1 LSKRSRPFKN
11 FKILPT
17 GNVLLH
23 TDALKLGGAGF
34 CRAAAIAIL
43 ASLAACS
50 TMGSG
55 GPTSA
60 SIGKADGV
68 VLGNAQIRVI
78 DVTDAVARRV
88 SNAQRMPL
96 LSEVIGDAAPTDSV
110 IGRGD
115 LLSVT
120 IWEAPPAVLFGGSSS
135 FGGGG
140 TGTPTG
146 TVVSQNSAIPE
157 MMVDESGRIRLPF
170 VGAVRAA
177 GLTPPQVEREIAA
190 RLRGMAHQPQVSV
203 RIAQNVSS
211 TVAVVGDVKTSGR
224 IPITPRGERLL
235 DAIAAAGGTSEPIG
249 KISVQVSREGREAL
263 VPLESV
269 IRNPNQNIRLGPNDV
284 VTVLFQP
291 FKFTALGA
299 TSTSAE
305 IPFESTGITLAE
317 ALGRVGGLKDERANV
332 RGAFVFRYED
342 PAALDPAI
350 AAASPRTPDGRV
362 PVIYRVDLRNPA
374 TLFAAQNFPM
384 RNKDILYVSTAPL
397 SDLQRF
403 VSILSSMAFTFI
415 GLGQAVP

>member
-1 LSKRSRPFKN
+1 MLTDLSKIGRAR
-11 FKILPT
+11 
-17 GNVLLH
+17 
-23 TDALKLGGAGF
+23 LGPAV
-34 CRAAAIAIL
+34 AISMLSA
-43 ASLAACS
+43 LAACS

-55 GPTSA
+55 GPTSSA
-60 SIGKADGV
+60 ISRADGV
-68 VLGNAQIRVI
+68 VLGNAQIRVV

-88 SNAQRMPL
+88 MNAQRLPS
-96 LSEVIGDAAPTDSV
+96 LSETIGDAAPTDSV

-115 LLSVT
+115 LLQVT
-120 IWEAPPAVLFGGSSS
+120 VWEAPPAVLFGSNSS
-135 FGGGG
+135 FGRDGS
-140 TGTPTG
+140 GTPTG
-146 TVVSQNSAIPE
+146 TSVGQNSAIPE

-170 VGAVRAA
+170 VGSVRAA
-177 GLTPPQVEREIAA
+177 GLTPPQVEQDIAA
-190 RLRGMAHQPQVSV
+190 RLRGMAHDPQVSV

-235 DAIAAAGGTSEPIG
+235 DAIAAAGGTSEAIG
-249 KISVQVSREGREAL
+249 KVSVQVSRGGQEAL
-263 VPLESV
+263 VPLETV
-269 IRNPNQNIRLGPNDV
+269 IRNPVENIRLGPNDV
-284 VTVLFQP
+284 VTVLFRP

-299 TSTSAE
+299 TNSSAE
-305 IPFESTGITLAE
+305 IPFESTGLTLAE

-342 PAALDPAI
+342 PAALDPAV
-350 AAASPRTPDGRV
+350 AASSPRTPDGRV

>member
-1 LSKRSRPFKN
+1 M
-11 FKILPT
+11 
-17 GNVLLH
+17 H
-23 TDALKLGGAGF
+23 TDILRVGRAGIG
-34 CRAAAIAIL
+34 RAATVMLL
-43 ASLAACS
+43 AALAACS

-55 GPTSA
+55 GPTSSA
-60 SIGKADGV
+60 INRADGV
-68 VLGNAQIRVI
+68 VLGNAHIRVI
-78 DVTDAVARRV
+78 DINDAVARRV
-88 SNAQRMPL
+88 MSAQRMPL
-96 LSEVIGDAAPTDSV
+96 LSETIGDAAPTDSV

-115 LLSVT
+115 LLQVT
-120 IWEAPPAVLFGGSSS
+120 IWEAPPAVLFGSTSS
-135 FGGGG
+135 FGRENS
-140 TGTPTG
+140 GTPTG
-146 TVVSQNSAIPE
+146 TTVGQNSAIPE

-177 GLTPPQVEREIAA
+177 GRTPPEVEREIAS

-203 RIAQNVSS
+203 RISQNVSS

-249 KISVQVSREGREAL
+249 KISVQVSRAGREAL
-263 VPLESV
+263 VPMESV
-269 IRNPNQNIRLGPNDV
+269 IRDPSQNIRLGPNDV

-299 TSTSAE
+299 TNTSAE
-305 IPFESTGITLAE
+305 VPFESTGLTLAE

-342 PAALDPAI
+342 PGALDPAV

-397 SDLQRF
+397 SDFQRF
-403 VSILSSMAFTFI
+403 VNILSSMAFTFI

>member
-1 LSKRSRPFKN
+1 M
-11 FKILPT
+11 
-17 GNVLLH
+17 H
-23 TDALKLGGAGF
+23 TDVLKAGGARFG
-34 CRAAAIAIL
+34 RAAAFAML

-55 GPTSA
+55 GPTSS
-60 SIGKADGV
+60 SISKADGV

-88 SNAQRMPL
+88 LNAQRMPL
-96 LSEVIGDAAPTDSV
+96 LSEAIGDAAPTDSV

-115 LLSVT
+115 LLQVT
-120 IWEAPPAVLFGGSSS
+120 IWEAPPAVLFGGTSS
-135 FGGGG
+135 FGGGAS
-140 TGTPTG
+140 GTPTT
-146 TVVSQNSAIPE
+146 TVTGQNSTIPE

-177 GLTPPQVEREIAA
+177 GLTPPQVEREIAT

-203 RIAQNVSS
+203 RISQNVSS

-249 KISVQVSREGREAL
+249 KISVQVSRDGREAL

-269 IRNPNQNIRLGPNDV
+269 IRDPTQNIRLGPNDV

-305 IPFESTGITLAE
+305 IPFESTGLTLAE

-342 PAALDPAI
+342 PAALDPAV

>member
-1 LSKRSRPFKN
+1 MDIFKSGR
-11 FKILPT
+11 I
-17 GNVLLH
+17 
-23 TDALKLGGAGF
+23 KLG
-34 CRAAAIAIL
+34 RAIAVTAML
-43 ASLAACS
+43 SMAACS
-50 TMGSG
+50 TLGQG
-55 GPTSA
+55 GPSSSA
-60 SIGKADGV
+60 IRKADGV
-68 VLGNAQIRVI
+68 VVGNSQIKVI

-88 SNAQRMPL
+88 MQAQRLPL
-96 LSEVIGDAAPTDSV
+96 LSEAIGDAAPTDTV

-115 LLSVT
+115 LLQVT
-120 IWEAPPAVLFGGSSS
+120 IWEAPPAVLFGGNTS
-135 FGGGG
+135 FGGGNGGGMGASG
-140 TGTPTG
+140 TAVG
-146 TVVSQNSAIPE
+146 QNSTIPE
-157 MMVDESGRIRLPF
+157 MMVDEGGRVRLPF

-177 GLTPPQVEREIAA
+177 GLTPPQVEREIAS
-190 RLRGMAHQPQVSV
+190 RLRGMAHDPQVSV

-211 TVAVVGDVKTSGR
+211 TVAVVGDVTTSGR

-235 DAIAAAGGTSEPIG
+235 DAIAAAGGVTQAVG
-249 KISVQVSREGREAL
+249 KVSVQVSRDGREAL
-263 VPLESV
+263 VPLEAV
-269 IRNPNQNIRLGPNDV
+269 IRDPNQNIRLGPNDI

-299 TSTSAE
+299 TNTSAE

-332 RGAFVFRYED
+332 RGGFIFRFED
-342 PAALDPAI
+342 PAALDPTV
-350 AAASPRTPDGRV
+350 AATSPRTPDGRV

-384 RNKDILYVSTAPL
+384 RNKDVLYVSTAPL

>member
-1 LSKRSRPFKN
+1 M
-11 FKILPT
+11 T
-17 GNVLLH
+17 LL
-23 TDALKLGGAGF
+23 
-34 CRAAAIAIL
+34 L
-43 ASLAACS
+43 ALAACS

-55 GPTSA
+55 GPTSSA
-60 SIGKADGV
+60 ISRADGV

-88 SNAQRMPL
+88 MNAQRMPS
-96 LSEVIGDAAPTDSV
+96 LSQTIGDAAPTDSV

-115 LLSVT
+115 LLQVT
-120 IWEAPPAVLFGGSSS
+120 VWEAPPAVLFGSNSS
-135 FGGGG
+135 FGRDGG
-140 TGTPTG
+140 GTPTG
-146 TVVSQNSAIPE
+146 TSVGQNSSIPE

-190 RLRGMAHQPQVSV
+190 RLRGMAHDPQVSV
-203 RIAQNVSS
+203 RISQNVSS

-235 DAIAAAGGTSEPIG
+235 DAIAAAGGTSEAIG
-249 KISVQVSREGREAL
+249 KVSVQVSRGGQEAL
-263 VPLESV
+263 VPLETV
-269 IRNPNQNIRLGPNDV
+269 IRNPAENIRLGPNDV

-299 TSTSAE
+299 TNSSAE
-305 IPFESTGITLAE
+305 VPFESTGLTLAE

-350 AAASPRTPDGRV
+350 AGSSPRTADGRV
-362 PVIYRVDLRNPA
+362 PVIYRLDLRNPA

-415 GLGQAVP
+415 GLGNAVP

>member
-1 LSKRSRPFKN
+1 MDILRSGPA
-11 FKILPT
+11 
-17 GNVLLH
+17 G
-23 TDALKLGGAGF
+23 LG
-34 CRAAAIAIL
+34 RAIAL
-43 ASLAACS
+43 TGMLCLAACS
-50 TMGSG
+50 TLGQG

-60 SIGKADGV
+60 AISKANGV
-68 VLGNAQIRVI
+68 SVGNAQIKVV

-88 SNAQRMPL
+88 MQAQRLPL
-96 LSEVIGDAAPTDSV
+96 LSEAIGDAAPTDTV

-115 LLSVT
+115 VLQVT
-120 IWEAPPAVLFGGSSS
+120 VWEAPPAVLFGSSSS
-135 FGGGG
+135 FGGGNGGGMGASG
-140 TGTPTG
+140 TAVG
-146 TVVSQNSAIPE
+146 QNSTIPE
-157 MMVDESGRIRLPF
+157 MMVDEGGRIRLPF

-177 GLTPPQVEREIAA
+177 GLTPPQVEREIAS
-190 RLRGMAHQPQVSV
+190 RLRGMAHDPQVSV

-211 TVAVVGDVKTSGR
+211 TVAVVGDVNTSGR
-224 IPITPRGERLL
+224 IPITPRGERVL
-235 DAIAAAGGTSEPIG
+235 DAIAAAGGVSQPVG
-249 KISVQVSREGREAL
+249 KVSVQVSRGGREAL
-263 VPLESV
+263 VPLEAV
-269 IRNPNQNIRLGPNDV
+269 IRDPNQNIRLGANDV

-332 RGAFVFRYED
+332 RGAFIFRFED

-350 AAASPRTPDGRV
+350 AANSPRTPDGRV
-362 PVIYRVDLRNPA
+362 PVIYRVDLRDPV